1 MRVASLCPSLGGQ
14 GWQLEKFAE
23 ASVDDFA
30 GLSEEGVANDFV
42 AGVELGLAVFDEE
55 EKEGGEVARVHLAGV
70 IGHGAGEV
78 VPADDG
84 DAVDADFFSPLGELA
99 IAAALGSE
107 VDDYGA
113 GGHAGDHFLGD
124 EHGRGFAGDDGGGDE
139 DRFVSADGAHG
150 GEGVH
155 ALRARGAGHE
165 FDGEGGDPF
174 GGDVLNG
181 FDGAEGAEKA
191 DKNLVAVKERKVGF
205 AGAVVGAVA
214 EDLGDD
220 VGGAK
225 DFGAI
230 RDNLCAL
237 GYVIGVG
244 ITGLDTGTGFQHDLQ
259 ARFGQIGNHRGH
271 QRNAPLPRKTFA
283 GNTDNH
289 EGPSDTP
296 ELDLILFGFWPGRI
310 VHRVAP

>member
-1 MRVASLCPSLGGQ
+1 MTGDDHVAIADNFAEKLALLAVKIFALRARVAAFVLRVLGFDG
-14 GWQLEKFAE
+14 E
-23 ASVDDFA
+23 
-30 GLSEEGVANDFV
+30 
-42 AGVELGLAVFDEE
+42 FDETSAQALHLFLYRGAQIVGGNHRAQAARRGDGLQSSDADADDQHARRRDGARS
-55 EKEGGEVARVHLAGV
+55 GGEHGENFGQRV
-70 IGHGAGEV
+70 
-78 VPADDG
+78 
-84 DAVDADFFSPLGELA
+84 
-99 IAAALGSE
+99 
-107 VDDYGA
+107 
-113 GGHAGDHFLGD
+113 
-124 EHGRGFAGDDGGGDE
+124 GGDE